1 MAIIKSSTDKEKII
15 NSLYFKKELGVNVN
29 DQSTKSITLEYFT
42 IINKIIN
49 HYTKHNN
56 KSTKEENKSA
66 IIITETISSTLRGL
80 DLNFKSEPYKEKS
93 FFEKVSFFLSTAK
106 SVVRATS
113 IDTSEEFDAFI
124 KENLEKLTPK
134 K

>member
-56 KSTKEENKSA
+56 ESTKEKKKSA
-66 IIITETISSTLRGL
+66 IIILESISSRLGG
-80 DLNFKSEPYKEKS
+80 
-93 FFEKVSFFLSTAK
+93 
-106 SVVRATS
+106 
-113 IDTSEEFDAFI
+113 
-124 KENLEKLTPK
+124 
-134 K
+134 